1 MLISNL
7 RINTQRLVKNLNHLS
22 LIGKLPDKGVSRL
35 ALTDEDRQSRDQLVM
50 WMKETGLD
58 VRIDQVGNIFGSRA
72 GLINQSPVMLGSHID
87 TVIEAGRFDG
97 CFGVLAALEV
107 IKVLN
112 EKKIETERPV
122 VVASFSNE
130 EGVRYQPGMLGS
142 SVYSGALDLSEA
154 LNTAGVDESIY
165 GVELERIG
173 YAGDMRPG
181 EIQPSAYLELH
192 IEQGP
197 ILDRDKIPLGV
208 VEGVVGISWWEVTVT
223 GSANHAGTTPIE
235 MRRDAGLAAA
245 KLVEK
250 IREIAVKVGGDQRST
265 CGMIKYFPNA
275 INVIPG
281 KVVMTVDLR
290 NSSETGLAD
299 AERRLLTC
307 SREIEVSDGVSID
320 VKMLEKVPAV
330 KFDDSIVSSLEKV
343 SKSLGIQSRRMISGA
358 GHDAQLMARICPSA
372 MIFIPSIGGISHSPE
387 ENSSPEALGDGANTL
402 LHALLMLAG
411 ADEENQFPL

>member
-58 VRIDQVGNIFGSRA
+58 VRIDQVGNIFGTRA
-72 GLINQSPVMLGSHID
+72 GLVNQRPVMLGSHID
-87 TVIEAGRFDG
+87 TVIGAGRYDG
-97 CFGVLAALEV
+97 CYGVLAALEV

-112 EKKIETERPV
+112 EKKIETKSPV
-122 VVASFSNE
+122 VVASFANE

-142 SVYSGALDLSEA
+142 SVFSGALAVSSA
-154 LNTAGVDESIY
+154 LNITGVDGSIY
-165 GVELERIG
+165 GAELEQIG

-181 EIQPSAYLELH
+181 DIKPGAYLELH

-197 ILDRDKIPLGV
+197 ILDRDKIQLGV

-245 KLVEK
+245 KLVER

-299 AERRLLTC
+299 AERMLLAR
-307 SREIEVSDGVSID
+307 SREIEVSDGVTID
-320 VKMLEKVPAV
+320 VKLLEKSLPL
-330 KFDDSIVSSLEKV
+330 SLTIVLFRPWK
-343 SKSLGIQSRRMISGA
+343 K
-358 GHDAQLMARICPSA
+358 HP
-372 MIFIPSIGGISHSPE
+372 
-387 ENSSPEALGDGANTL
+387 NL
-402 LHALLMLAG
+402 LAFTPG
-411 ADEENQFPL
+411 E